1 MNRGPATTFEPGV
14 EAAPVIAIDGPA
26 ASGKGTIAQ
35 GVAAALGYRYLDS
48 GSLYRLVAL
57 QASRQKVSF
66 DDEPRLAALAD
77 GLELSFADG
86 RTFLSGQDVSEAIR
100 TEEVSALAS
109 KVAVLP
115 RVRTAL
121 LTRQR
126 AFRAPP
132 GLVAEGR
139 DMGTVVF
146 PDARLKIYLT
156 ASAEARA
163 SRRYK
168 QLIDKGNSIT
178 IQGLLRDIRERDAR
192 DSARAEAPLKT
203 AADAVVL
210 DTTDM
215 TADAAVAYVLQQ
227 YQTLSAAGST
237 GGRERSKNA

>member
-1 MNRGPATTFEPGV
+1 VATSDSTGASV
-14 EAAPVIAIDGPA
+14 PVIAIDGPA

-35 GVAAALGYRYLDS
+35 GVAEALGFRYLDS
-48 GSLYRLVAL
+48 GSLYRLVGMDAI
-57 QASRQKVSF
+57 RRKVRF

-77 GLELSFADG
+77 GLELGFADD
-86 RTFLSGQDVSEAIR
+86 RILLSGQDVSEEIR
-100 TEEVSALAS
+100 SEEVSSAAS

-146 PDARLKIYLT
+146 PDATLKIYLT

-163 SRRYK
+163 TRRHK

-178 IQGLLRDIRERDAR
+178 IQGLLRGIRERDER

-203 AADAVVL
+203 AADAIVL
-210 DTTDM
+210 DTTEVA
-215 TADAAVAYVLQQ
+215 ADAVIAYVLQQ
-227 YQTLSAAGST
+227 YQALTAT
-237 GGRERSKNA
+237 GVPGQP

>member
-1 MNRGPATTFEPGV
+1 MIRGAVATSDPPGATV
-14 EAAPVIAIDGPA
+14 PVIAIDGPA

-35 GVAAALGYRYLDS
+35 GVATALGFRYLDS
-48 GSLYRLVAL
+48 GSLYRLVGLDAI
-57 QASRQKVSF
+57 RRKVPF

-77 GLELSFADG
+77 SLELGFADG
-86 RTFLSGQDVSEAIR
+86 RILLSDQDVTDEIR
-100 TEEVSALAS
+100 SEEVSAAAS

-146 PDARLKIYLT
+146 PDATLKIYLT

-163 SRRYK
+163 TRRHK

-178 IQGLLRDIRERDAR
+178 IQGLLRGIRERDER

-203 AADAVVL
+203 AADAIVL
-210 DTTDM
+210 DTTDVA
-215 TADAAVAYVLQQ
+215 ADAVIAYVLQQ
-227 YQTLSAAGST
+227 YQALTAT
-237 GGRERSKNA
+237 GASGQP

>member
-1 MNRGPATTFEPGV
+1 VATSDSTGASV
-14 EAAPVIAIDGPA
+14 PVIAIDGPA

-35 GVAAALGYRYLDS
+35 GVAEALGFRYLDS
-48 GSLYRLVAL
+48 GSLYRLVGMDAI
-57 QASRQKVSF
+57 RRKVRF

-77 GLELSFADG
+77 GLELGFTDD
-86 RTFLSGQDVSEAIR
+86 RILLSGQDVTEEIR
-100 TEEVSALAS
+100 SEEVSSAAS

-146 PDARLKIYLT
+146 PDATLKIYLT

-163 SRRYK
+163 TRRHK
-168 QLIDKGNSIT
+168 QLIDNGNSIT
-178 IQGLLRDIRERDAR
+178 IQGLLRGIRERDER

-203 AADAVVL
+203 AADAIVL
-210 DTTDM
+210 DTTEVA
-215 TADAAVAYVLQQ
+215 ADAVIAYVLQQ
-227 YQTLSAAGST
+227 YQALTAT
-237 GGRERSKNA
+237 GVPGQP

>member
-1 MNRGPATTFEPGV
+1 M
-14 EAAPVIAIDGPA
+14 IAIDGPA

-57 QASRQKVSF
+57 QAARQNVSF

-77 GLELSFADG
+77 GLDLSFADG
-86 RTFLSGQDVSEAIR
+86 RTFLSGQDVTQQIR
-100 TEEVSALAS
+100 AEEVSAMAS

-121 LTRQR
+121 LTRHR

-146 PDARLKIYLT
+146 PDATFNCAASVIVCALVPLSVYPELLKKSP
-156 ASAEARA
+156 SA
-163 SRRYK
+163 
-168 QLIDKGNSIT
+168 LIALS
-178 IQGLLRDIRERDAR
+178 
-192 DSARAEAPLKT
+192 
-203 AADAVVL
+203 
-210 DTTDM
+210 
-215 TADAAVAYVLQQ
+215 
-227 YQTLSAAGST
+227 TLIL
-237 GGRERSKNA
+237 